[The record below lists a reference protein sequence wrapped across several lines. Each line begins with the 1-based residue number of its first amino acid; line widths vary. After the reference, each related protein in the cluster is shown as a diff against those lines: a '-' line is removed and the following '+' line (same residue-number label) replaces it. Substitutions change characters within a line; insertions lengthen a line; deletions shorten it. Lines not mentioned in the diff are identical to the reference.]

1 MDLTELQQRIGR
13 WEDLHTE
20 FKECP
25 VRPNDLADPLVAFAN
40 TEGGHLILG
49 VNKDKAIIG
58 VSDPDVVKRDID
70 NISYNNCEPPVT
82 ISQETLTTPDGKT
95 VVIVHVPKGDQ
106 RPYRSNRGLYRL
118 RTDSGIRPASR
129 QELLRLFQ
137 ASESL
142 YYDEL
147 AVSRA
152 TLDDLDFRAIE
163 RYLDDTQGRKW
174 RSYGLTLERLLVNLN
189 LARPLDT
196 TIHPTLAGLLF
207 FGNEPQRHV
216 PYAYITAARFP
227 GTSLAN
233 NPADVKKIEGTM
245 PTMLEDVLRFLY
257 IYLPLPHVIEAL
269 NPETRPELPAV
280 ALREL
285 IINALSHRDYT
296 LEGPIRV
303 LIFDD
308 RVEIRSPGKLPNGV
322 TLEAL
327 PFGVHLLRNPTI
339 YNLFLRLGWV
349 TEVGSGFPRAIDQVQ
364 QLTGEPLTWKLE
376 GIDFVVTLARKI
388 ALQPSEPS
396 EG

>member
-1 MDLTELQQRIGR
+1 
-13 WEDLHTE
+13 
-20 FKECP
+20 
-25 VRPNDLADPLVAFAN
+25 
-40 TEGGHLILG
+40 
-49 VNKDKAIIG
+49 
-58 VSDPDVVKRDID
+58 
-70 NISYNNCEPPVT
+70 
-82 ISQETLTTPDGKT
+82 
-95 VVIVHVPKGDQ
+95 
-106 RPYRSNRGLYRL
+106 
-118 RTDSGIRPASR
+118 
-129 QELLRLFQ
+129 
-137 ASESL
+137 
-142 YYDEL
+142 
-147 AVSRA
+147 
-152 TLDDLDFRAIE
+152 
-163 RYLDDTQGRKW
+163 
-174 RSYGLTLERLLVNLN
+174 
-189 LARPLDT
+189 
-196 TIHPTLAGLLF
+196 
-207 FGNEPQRHV
+207 
-216 PYAYITAARFP
+216 
-227 GTSLAN
+227 
-233 NPADVKKIEGTM
+233 M

-257 IYLPLPHVIEAL
+257 IHLPIPHIIEAL

-376 GIDFVVTLARKI
+376 GIDFVVTIARKI